1 MAFELKP
8 LPYAEDALEP
18 HMSARTVNIHYNK
31 HHRGYVNKL
40 NELVANTPLERKSLD
55 ELIHDMAGQRGQ
67 RPKKIFNNAAQVW
80 NHTFFWE
87 SMKPKAGGRP
97 STQLMPLIER
107 SFGSY
112 DEFKASFKKAA
123 VEQFGSG
130 YVWLTQEGNRLEIS
144 NASNAMSPMAEGRTV
159 LLGCDIWEHAY
170 YLDFQNQ
177 RDVFVETFLD
187 QLVDWDTV
195 AHRMADEAAQAPAP
209 RAMRA

>member
-8 LPYAEDALEP
+8 LPYAENALEP

-40 NELVANTPLERKSLD
+40 NELVANTPLEKKSLV

-87 SMKPKAGGRP
+87 SMKPKASARP
-97 STQLMPLIER
+97 NSRLQPLIDR

-112 DEFKASFKKAA
+112 DEFKALFKKTAL
-123 VEQFGSG
+123 EQFGSG
-130 YVWLTQEGNRLEIS
+130 YVWLTQEGNRLEVS
-144 NASNAMSPMAEGRTV
+144 NAPNAMSPMAEGKTV
-159 LLGCDIWEHAY
+159 VLGCDVWEHAY

-177 RDVFVETFLD
+177 RDAFVETFLD
-187 QLVDWDTV
+187 HLVDWDEV
-195 AHRMADEAAQAPAP
+195 ANRLGDEAPQTIAP

>member
-8 LPYAEDALEP
+8 LPYAQDALEP
-18 HMSARTVNIHYNK
+18 HMSARTVDFHYNK

-40 NELVANTPLERKSLD
+40 NELVANTPLERKSLE
-55 ELIHDMAGQRGQ
+55 ELIRDMAGQRGQ

-87 SMKPKAGGRP
+87 SMKPGAGGRP
-97 STQLMPLIER
+97 NARLMPLIDR

-112 DEFKASFKKAA
+112 DEFKNLFKKSA

-130 YVWLTQEGNRLEIS
+130 YVWLTQEGNRLEVS
-144 NASNAMSPMAEGRTV
+144 ATANAMSPMAEGKNV

-170 YLDFQNQ
+170 YLDFQNK
-177 RDVFVETFLD
+177 RDGFVEAFLD
-187 QLVDWDTV
+187 RLVDWDAV
-195 AHRMADEAAQAPAP
+195 SNRMSDETAQVTP